1 VRLEPA
7 EADTVGAEAAAFA
20 RALENPAS
28 RARYERLAELAAAGD
43 VPDDLVAPLETM
55 LELLFNTGRVAN
67 RAVLQSVFSRT
78 PRGRHL
84 SAAAR
89 EVNRALQT
97 LRGQTVADVRLSA
110 SGPSLHSLVI
120 ETDRCRL
127 TLEVDR
133 DGARIASLEAG

>member
-1 VRLEPA
+1 MQLEAA
-7 EADTVGAEAAAFA
+7 ESDVIAAEAAAFA
-20 RALENPAS
+20 RALPDPSA
-28 RARYERLAELAAAGD
+28 RARYERLSAAAASGE
-43 VPDDLVAPLETM
+43 VADDLVAPLETM
-55 LELLFNTGRVAN
+55 LELLFNTGRVTN
-67 RAVLQSVFSRT
+67 RGLLQSVFART

-97 LRGQTVADVRLSA
+97 LRGQTLVDVRLS
-110 SGPSLHSLVI
+110 SVGPSLQSLMI

-127 TLEVDR
+127 TLEIDR